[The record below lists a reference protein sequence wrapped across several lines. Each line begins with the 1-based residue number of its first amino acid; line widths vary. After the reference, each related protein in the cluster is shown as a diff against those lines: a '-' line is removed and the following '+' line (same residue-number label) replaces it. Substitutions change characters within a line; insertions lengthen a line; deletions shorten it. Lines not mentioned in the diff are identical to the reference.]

1 MPFED
6 EAPAVTRFTAAA
18 AYGMRQNLERTPR
31 PNSASRCSRRRRGRD
46 APRGSR
52 SRRVTGYLLRRLSY
66 SLVAFWGVLTIVFG
80 LLHITGD
87 PAALLA
93 GDLGTADVVQQ
104 IRHAY
109 GLDRPLPVQYLE
121 FLGQIARGD
130 FGYSYRQSLPVL
142 ELIGGHIGPTIE
154 LAVSALVVTVLV
166 GVPLGVVAGANRGSA
181 LDTSAML
188 ASLFGLSVPSFW
200 LGLMLIVVFGVLL
213 GWLPVSGYGGL
224 HHLVMPALV
233 LGSFEAA
240 QLSRLTRTGLLEVL
254 AEDYVRTARAKGLA
268 PRLVLLKHALRNAAL
283 PVLTIVGFGFGRMLG
298 GAVVVETIFAW
309 PGMGRLG
316 VQAVLARDFPVV
328 LGTVVVGA
336 AIFLAVNLLV
346 DVTYGWIDP
355 RLRTGAADA

>member
-1 MPFED
+1 M
-6 EAPAVTRFTAAA
+6 TA
-18 AYGMRQNLERTPR
+18 
-31 PNSASRCSRRRRGRD
+31 
-46 APRGSR
+46 
-52 SRRVTGYLLRRLSY
+52 YLLRRLSY
-66 SLVAFWGVLTIVFG
+66 SLIAFWGVLTIVFF

-93 GDLGTADVVQQ
+93 GDLATPDILQQ

-109 GLDRPLPVQYLE
+109 GLDQPLPVQYVQ
-121 FLGQIARGD
+121 FLGQIVEGN

-166 GVPLGVVAGANRGSA
+166 GVPLGVIAGANRGSP
-181 LDTSAML
+181 LDTTAMM
-188 ASLFGLSVPSFW
+188 ASLFGLSIPSFW
-200 LGLMLIVVFGVLL
+200 LGLMLIIVFGVLL
-213 GWLPVSGYGGL
+213 GWLPVSGYGGFN
-224 HHLVMPALV
+224 HLIMPAVV
-233 LGSFEAA
+233 LGGFEAA

-254 AEDYVRTARAKGLA
+254 AQDYVRTARAKGLA

-283 PVLTIVGFGFGRMLG
+283 PVLTIIGLGFGRMLG

-328 LGTVVVGA
+328 LGTVVIGA
-336 AIFLAVNLLV
+336 AIFLVVNFVV
-346 DVTYGWIDP
+346 DVSYGWIDP
-355 RLRTGAADA
+355 RLRASASDS